1 MSPFFSGAHPLPRA
15 GRSGARGCTTF
26 FYLRFILPIANPKE
40 LLRLSEK
47 VSYIPERETRQIL
60 QRQTEG
66 ALKLLGSGSR
76 WRREKD
82 EEEDQRNENV
92 ITTRIL

>member
-1 MSPFFSGAHPLPRA
+1 LLFIPPL
-15 GRSGARGCTTF
+15 
-26 FYLRFILPIANPKE
+26 ANPRKTTPSVGKTE
-40 LLRLSEK
+40 KNPGEDDKPNSPATTRRSVETLRIRL
-47 VSYIPERETRQIL
+47 
-60 QRQTEG
+60 
-66 ALKLLGSGSR
+66 A